1 MGSILL
7 LQVYHNITTVW
18 VWTCELHFCE
28 HKKIFLK
35 YYCSRGWNILVT
47 SIEYYI
53 HVARI
58 FHPHGQIIFY
68 LCLGTRDMIELL
80 NIMFCLISQHLTN
93 INLLVIFFKDKK
105 NSCQPKLWMNIF
117 QAFTKMKSITSFLRL
132 HSKFLL
138 TPFRTISNVT
148 PNYYFYLCT
157 L

>member
-1 MGSILL
+1 MDLISL
-7 LQVYHNITTVW
+7 LQVYHTVTTMWVW
-18 VWTCELHFCE
+18 TCVVGLWTCELHFCE

-35 YYCSRGWNILVT
+35 YYCPCGWNILVT

-93 INLLVIFFKDKK
+93 INLLVIFFRDKK
-105 NSCQPKLWMNIF
+105 NSCSIKTMNEHLSSFYKNEINNIIF
-117 QAFTKMKSITSFLRL
+117 KVTLQISFD
-132 HSKFLL
+132 SFSYN
-138 TPFRTISNVT
+138 F
-148 PNYYFYLCT
+148 
-157 L
+157 